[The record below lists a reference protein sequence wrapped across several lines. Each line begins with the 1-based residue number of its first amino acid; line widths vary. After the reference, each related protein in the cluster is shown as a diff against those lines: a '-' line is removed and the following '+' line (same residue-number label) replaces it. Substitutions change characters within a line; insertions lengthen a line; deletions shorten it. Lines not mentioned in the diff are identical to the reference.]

1 MTEQFH
7 KSNESHEVV
16 TRERVNKKKPGSSQT
31 QHNKPLIDVP
41 PNKVDSRVVTIYTN
55 AYATAHAN
63 SKSYGM
69 HVMNYINSSNVN
81 NTLGTEKKN
90 KKLIPSC

>member
-31 QHNKPLIDVP
+31 QHNIT

-63 SKSYGM
+63 SKPYGM